1 MVLKQMFE
9 LIYDSNHLF
18 CLNFKIACT
27 YFRIKSYFKTCLNT
41 QDSQHQPL
49 MHNQYRLNQYQ
60 YNS

>member
-1 MVLKQMFE
+1 MVLKQVFE

-41 QDSQHQPL
+41 PIQFTYCYIIQSAH
-49 MHNQYRLNQYQ
+49 
-60 YNS
+60 

>member
-1 MVLKQMFE
+1 MFE